1 MTTDQLKHLHIA
13 FLTPMAQV
21 TLEAVSKLLPANCT
35 IAFAQTSSKAEQSK
49 LLADADVVMIA
60 GTFIEGDVI
69 RQAPR
74 LKMIQK
80 WGIGVDKIDLAAA
93 KERNILVSITSGA
106 TSVPVSEH
114 TLMLMLAVSRRLPL
128 AHRSLGQGGWIATE
142 LRTVCSKLDG
152 KTVGLFG
159 FGGIAQHVA
168 KRLKGFDVEVIY
180 HTRNRV
186 APEIED
192 RLQARYVDFETLIA
206 QSDILSLHA
215 PLSEQTFHRFNA
227 DTFAKMKRGAILINT
242 ARGEL
247 IDEPA
252 LIQALQQGQLSG
264 AGLDTFEAEPP
275 SADNPLLHMDQVVAT
290 PHSAGGVYD
299 NLPNLVGHMFRN
311 IELFQRGLPIPE
323 IDIVV
328 PSHA

>member
-1 MTTDQLKHLHIA
+1 MTTAKILPLHIA
-13 FLTPMAQV
+13 FLTPMAPV
-21 TLEAVSKLLPANCT
+21 TLEAVRRLLPPACT
-35 IAFAQTSSKAEQSK
+35 IAFAQTSTKAEQIT

-80 WGIGVDKIDLAAA
+80 WGIGVDKIDLVAA
-93 KERNILVSITSGA
+93 KERNVLVSITSGA
-106 TSVPVSEH
+106 TSIPVSEH
-114 TLMLMLAVSRRLPL
+114 TLLLMLAVSRRLPL
-128 AHRSLGQGGWIATE
+128 AHRSLGQGQWMAAE

-159 FGGIAQHVA
+159 FGGIAQQVA
-168 KRLKGFDVEVIY
+168 KRLKGFDVDVMY
-180 HTRNRV
+180 HSRTRV
-186 APEIED
+186 ASDIEA
-192 RLQARYVDFETLIA
+192 RLQARYVDFDTLVA
-206 QSDILSLHA
+206 NSDILSLHA
-215 PLSEQTFHRFNA
+215 PLSPQTHHRFNA
-227 DTFAKMKRGAILINT
+227 DIFAKMKRGAILINT

-252 LIQALQQGQLSG
+252 LVRALQQGQLSG

-275 SADNPLLHMDQVVAT
+275 SAENPLFQMDQVVVT

-323 IDIVV
+323 ADLVV
-328 PSHA
+328 SNTA

>member
-1 MTTDQLKHLHIA
+1 MSTDQILPLHIA
-13 FLTPMAQV
+13 FLTPMAPV
-21 TLEAVSKLLPANCT
+21 TLEAVRRLLPPACT
-35 IAFAQTSSKAEQSK
+35 IAFAQTSTKAEQIT

-80 WGIGVDKIDLAAA
+80 WGIGVDKIDLVAA
-93 KERNILVSITSGA
+93 KERNVLVSITSGA
-106 TSVPVSEH
+106 TSIPVSEH
-114 TLMLMLAVSRRLPL
+114 TLLLMLAVSRRLPL
-128 AHRSLGQGGWIATE
+128 AHRSLGQGQWMAAE

-159 FGGIAQHVA
+159 FGGIAQQVA
-168 KRLKGFDVEVIY
+168 KRLKGFDVDVMY
-180 HTRNRV
+180 HSRTRV
-186 APEIED
+186 ASDIEA
-192 RLQARYVDFETLIA
+192 RLQARYVDFDTLVA
-206 QSDILSLHA
+206 NSDILSLHA
-215 PLSEQTFHRFNA
+215 PLSPQTHHRFNA
-227 DTFAKMKRGAILINT
+227 DIFAKMKRGAILINT

-252 LIQALQQGQLSG
+252 LIQALQKGQLSG

-275 SADNPLLHMDQVVAT
+275 SAENPLFQMDQVVVT

-299 NLPNLVGHMFRN
+299 NLPDLVGHMFRN

-323 IDIVV
+323 ADLVV
-328 PSHA
+328 S

>member
-1 MTTDQLKHLHIA
+1 MTTTHLQPVHIA
-13 FLTPMAQV
+13 FLTPMAKV
-21 TLEAVSKLLPANCT
+21 TLEAVRKLMPVNCT
-35 IAFAQTSSKAEQSK
+35 IAFAQTSTKAEQIK

-80 WGIGVDKIDLAAA
+80 WGIGVDKIDLIAA
-93 KERNILVSITSGA
+93 KERKVLVSITSGA
-106 TSVPVSEH
+106 TSIPVAEH
-114 TLMLMLAVSRRLPL
+114 TLLLMLAVSRRLPL
-128 AHRSLGQGGWIATE
+128 AHRSLGQGQWMAAD
-142 LRTVCSKLDG
+142 LRTVCTKLDG
-152 KTVGLFG
+152 KTIGLFG
-159 FGGIAQHVA
+159 FGGIAQQVA
-168 KRLKGFDVEVIY
+168 KRLKGFDVEVLY
-180 HTRNRV
+180 HSRTRV
-186 APEIED
+186 ASEIED
-192 RLQARYVDFETLIA
+192 RLQARYVDFDTLVA
-206 QSDILSLHA
+206 NSDILSLHA
-215 PLSEQTFHRFNA
+215 PLSEQTYHRFNA

-275 SADNPLLHMDQVVAT
+275 RADNPLFQMDQVVVT
-290 PHSAGGVYD
+290 PHAAGGVYD

-323 IDIVV
+323 ADLVV
-328 PSHA
+328 ASQA